1 MARQRL
7 SRWFLSLYLGATLA
21 VATVGLSPI
30 SNILARGLSTPA
42 DIVPSD
48 CIIVL
53 GGGVMPEGE
62 LSPVSLERTVSG
74 AILYKKGLAPEIILS
89 TGVSQKRPP
98 YFSEAKVMKK
108 TLLDLGVPEEAIIL
122 EEKSSRTAEN
132 AHETAQMMRKL
143 GYQNALLVTSTTHM
157 RRSLL
162 SFKKQGTRIHPAPVP
177 FALENDHSF
186 TGRIRLFQAVCHE
199 YVGILYYRLRGWV

>member
-1 MARQRL
+1 MMRQRL
-7 SRWFLSLYLGATLA
+7 SRWFLSLYLGFTFA
-21 VATVGLSPI
+21 VAAVGLSPI
-30 SNILARGLSTPA
+30 SNVLARGLSVPA

-48 CIIVL
+48 CIVVL
-53 GGGVMPEGE
+53 GGGVMPEGN
-62 LSPVSLERTVSG
+62 LTATSLERTVSG
-74 AILYKKGLAPEIILS
+74 AVFYRKGLAPKIILS
-89 TGVSQKRPP
+89 TGVAQKRPP
-98 YFSEAKVMKK
+98 YFSEAKTMKK

-132 AHETAQMMRKL
+132 ARETAQMMKKL

-162 SFKKQGTRIHPAPVP
+162 SFKKYGARIHPAPVL
-177 FALENDHSF
+177 FALENNRSF
-186 TGRIRLFQAVCHE
+186 AGRIMLFQAVCHE